1 MQNSTSGL
9 MTEGSIF
16 KKIFLFSIPLLL
28 GNFFQL
34 MYNTIDS
41 VVVGNLVGSTALAA
55 VGASTPIINFMIAF
69 FQGLATGA
77 GVIVSRY
84 YGARNLDKIQ
94 KSVHTFIVFSFLFG
108 IFLTLVGYFSAPYIL
123 EWMRT
128 PSDTFSQADGYL
140 KIYFLG
146 NVFVTLYNAGTGIL
160 QSVGNARTPLIIL
173 IVSSIANVFF
183 DVFFVGVLKL
193 GVQGAAYATILCQ
206 GLSMVAV
213 LWILFSKKKEYQ
225 LHWNRLSI
233 HFETLKEIVHIGIPA
248 GLQGM
253 VVSVS
258 NVIVMTYINGFGSA
272 SVAGFSSANKFD
284 NFLGLPVNSFA
295 LAITT
300 FISQNLGA
308 EKYDRVKKGVRTTLL
323 MSIGTVVVLGL
334 FVFLFSDTCIGFFSR
349 DPEVIHA
356 GSKCIRIMCPFYF
369 ALCFHQVYSGALRA
383 SGRSTIPMIT
393 SILAFVVIRQIFL
406 AVVLPMFHDITVV
419 GLGYSLTW
427 CLAAAFTAFYY
438 FKSDWLKAE
447 ERKGETYV
455 GTH

>member
-1 MQNSTSGL
+1 MKKSGL
-9 MTEGSIF
+9 MTEGSIPE
-16 KKIFLFSIPLLL
+16 KILLFSIPLLL

-41 VVVGNLVGSTALAA
+41 VVVGNFIGSTALAA

-84 YGARNLDKIQ
+84 YGARNKDKVE

-108 IFLTLVGYFSAPYIL
+108 GFLTITGYLLAPYVL
-123 EWMRT
+123 VWMNT
-128 PSDTFSQADGYL
+128 PADTFAQAEAYL
-140 KIYFLG
+140 QIYFLG
-146 NVFVTLYNAGTGIL
+146 NIFVTLYNAGTGIL
-160 QSVGNARTPLIIL
+160 QSVGDARTPLVIL
-173 IVSSIANVFF
+173 IISSIINIFL
-183 DVFFVGVLKL
+183 DIFFVHTLQMQ
-193 GVQGAAYATILCQ
+193 VQGAALATILCQ
-206 GLSMVAV
+206 CISMIAV
-213 LWILFSKKKEYQ
+213 LFILLRRKTEYQ
-225 LHWNRLSI
+225 LKPSRLKI
-233 HFETLKEIVHIGIPA
+233 HLETLLEIIRIGVPA

-308 EKYDRVKKGVRTTLL
+308 KKYDRVKQGVRTTLC
-323 MSIGTVVVLGL
+323 MSIGTVTALGV
-334 FVFLFSDTCIGFFSR
+334 FIFLFSDTCIGFFSG
-349 DPEVIHA
+349 DPEVIAA
-356 GSKCIRIMCPFYF
+356 GSRCIRIMCPFYF
-369 ALCFHQVYSGALRA
+369 ALCFHQVYSGVLRA
-383 SGRSTIPMIT
+383 SGRSSVPMIT

-406 AVVLPMFHDITVV
+406 AVTLKVFHDITVI

-427 CLAAAFTAFYY
+427 CLAAGFTAFYY
-438 FKSDWLKAE
+438 FKSNWLQSEIK
-447 ERKGETYV
+447 KGENV
-455 GTH
+455 C